1 MKRAIFALLLAACG
15 GNDFAAAAADAGDA
29 HELVDAGAEV
39 VVVVDAQRI
48 DAGAELVD
56 VAGELVVDAGAEV
69 LVDVADELQEPA
81 DVAGERKPDAG
92 DAEAAADPLICKSI
106 DGTGMCSSTG
116 PWPYPCCRSM
126 PCECCNKPNCGAD
139 Q

>member
-56 VAGELVVDAGAEV
+56 VPGELVADAGAEV

-81 DVAGERKPDAG
+81 DVAGQRNP
-92 DAEAAADPLICKSI
+92 AAADPEAPADPPIYKPI
-106 DGTGMCSSTG
+106 DRPRACPTT
-116 PWPYPCCRSM
+116 
-126 PCECCNKPNCGAD
+126 
-139 Q
+139 

>member
-69 LVDVADELQEPA
+69 LVH
-81 DVAGERKPDAG
+81 AG